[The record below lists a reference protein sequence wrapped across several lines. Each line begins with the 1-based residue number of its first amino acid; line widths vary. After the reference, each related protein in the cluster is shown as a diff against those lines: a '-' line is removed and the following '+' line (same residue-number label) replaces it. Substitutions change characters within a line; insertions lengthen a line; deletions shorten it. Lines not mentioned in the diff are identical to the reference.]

1 MTALDIIKA
10 IAKGAGVS
18 EYAAIQALREHDAA
32 VRAQV
37 LASKERREAIAT
49 HALQGLVCTGR
60 MDPPEA
66 FAQQAAQLADCL
78 IAELDK

>member
-18 EYAAIQALREHDAA
+18 EFAAIQALRDHDAA
-32 VRAQV
+32 VKAQV
-37 LASKERREAIAT
+37 LASKERRETIAT
-49 HALQGLVCTGR
+49 RALQGLLCSGR
-60 MDPPEA
+60 MNPPEA
-66 FAQQAAQLADCL
+66 FAKEAVQLADCL

>member
-10 IAKGAGVS
+10 IAKGAGIT
-18 EYAAIQALREHDAA
+18 EYSAIQALREHDAA

-37 LASKERREAIAT
+37 LASKERREAIAM

-60 MDPPEA
+60 VSPPED
-66 FAQQAAQLADCL
+66 FAQEAVQQADCL

>member
-10 IAKGAGVS
+10 ITKGAGIT

-37 LASKERREAIAT
+37 LASKERRESIARHT
-49 HALQGLVCTGR
+49 LQGLVCTGR
-60 MDPPEA
+60 NDPPEA
-66 FAQQAAQLADCL
+66 FAQQAVQLADCL